1 MSLTD
6 VHGSIFLDEFF
17 ILYFCLGIQGNSKG
31 SRVTAWKESE
41 FFPYSGEKNKSWAIF
56 FCEWSKVLLIN
67 FTYFNHDSFQK
78 VAKIFIII

>member
-17 ILYFCLGIQGNSKG
+17 ILYFCLGIQGNNKG

-41 FFPYSGEKNKSWAIF
+41 FFPYSGEKNKS
-56 FCEWSKVLLIN
+56 
-67 FTYFNHDSFQK
+67 
-78 VAKIFIII
+78 

>member
-6 VHGSIFLDEFF
+6 LHGSISLDELF
-17 ILYFCLGIQGNSKG
+17 ILYFCLDIQGNSKG
-31 SRVTAWKESE
+31 SRVKASKESE

-56 FCEWSKVLLIN
+56 FCDWSKVLLIN
-67 FTYFNHDSFQK
+67 FTYFNYDSFQK